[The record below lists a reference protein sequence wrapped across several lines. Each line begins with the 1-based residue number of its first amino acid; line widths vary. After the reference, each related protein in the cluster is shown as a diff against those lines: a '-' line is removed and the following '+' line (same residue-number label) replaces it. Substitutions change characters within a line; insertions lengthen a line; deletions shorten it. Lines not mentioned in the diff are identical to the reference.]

1 MTSTA
6 EITIE
11 KPDFN
16 KTKQPPGLAWKV
28 SALTIVVGVGFLVSV
43 AVASIALGLVLKQQ
57 SDIDGLNARVAILE
71 GRDTVKLTT
80 DAVAPPGFQSVSLF
94 NGEWA
99 PGVQMPEERSDHQ
112 AVFCSGKIIILGGL
126 NITGE
131 AVATT
136 WEFDPIIET
145 FATGKAAMPTARY
158 RFGATCLEGRV
169 YVAGG
174 YPTKAAGDA
183 GQCLSTVDVYDVAT
197 DTWSAAPPLSLARG
211 DLALAVAEGTIFAMG
226 GYGYEYPYPDPANEA
241 NEAYSPASGTW
252 MTMMPLPGGGKGDI
266 SAAEIDGVIYVP
278 GGWNGV
284 FKDELAA
291 YNASADEWIGGLA
304 SMGRARGD
312 KAVATLEGHL
322 YVVGGEIWSGK
333 TEPCPWDPSTT
344 CNINGLP
351 IHACELYSPTSD
363 SWTSFAP
370 VPTALFRFAAA
381 AANGII
387 FAFGGQGHGQIAVN
401 TVSMF
406 LHERRPDVYLHVQQ
420 PSVA

>member
-57 SDIDGLNARVAILE
+57 SDIDGLNVRVAILE

-112 AVFCSGKIIILGGL
+112 AVFCFGKIIILGGL
-126 NITGE
+126 NMTGE

-252 MTMMPLPGGGKGDI
+252 TTMMPLPGGGKGDI
-266 SAAEIDGVIYVP
+266 SAAEIDGVIYV
-278 GGWNGV
+278 
-284 FKDELAA
+284 
-291 YNASADEWIGGLA
+291 S
-304 SMGRARGD
+304 
-312 KAVATLEGHL
+312 VATA
-322 YVVGGEIWSGK
+322 
-333 TEPCPWDPSTT
+333 ST
-344 CNINGLP
+344 P
-351 IHACELYSPTSD
+351 
-363 SWTSFAP
+363 
-370 VPTALFRFAAA
+370 
-381 AANGII
+381 
-387 FAFGGQGHGQIAVN
+387 
-401 TVSMF
+401 
-406 LHERRPDVYLHVQQ
+406 ERRPVAQHGGWSWLPTCHLVLATRILRTFSTNPPPPRRSPAGGMARSRTSWRRTTQALTSGSEALRGWGERAATRRSQHWKVAHRAAVPELFTRPRACAASRRSCMQ
-420 PSVA
+420 PRTTRRASLGISSACCPPHDDHSLSAAP